1 MSSWKATSL
10 AAILTALTL
19 GAQTPVPPPE
29 TVPMYR
35 VTVEQSSTKAINYR
49 YLKSS
54 TKIDF
59 TGTVLA
65 ANAKGEA
72 KVESEAT
79 ATHIKARFEGLPEP
93 TTFGPEYLTYVLWA
107 VSPEG
112 RANNLGEILLKHG
125 KGKLKVIEPLQAF
138 GLVVTAE
145 PYFAVTQ
152 PSNVVVMEN
161 TVRKDTKGNV
171 EIIDAKFDLLK
182 RGQYHL
188 KMDKTEPM
196 PVDKDTLPAVLQAR
210 NAVDIAQSAGATT
223 YAAEAYGKAQALLA
237 QAESKDGSKKVRI
250 MAAREAIQGAEDAR
264 LISVKR
270 QEQEFIENDRKAAQ
284 AKLEQAK
291 AQAAQD
297 AAQAATALAAADQSR
312 MAVMKDNTD
321 LRAKL
326 LTQLNAILQ
335 TRATTRG
342 LIVNMSGVIF
352 ETGKA
357 NLKPVARE
365 KLAKIAGLILAH
377 PGLKLESEGYTDST
391 GSDEIN
397 QKLSEQRAQAAR
409 DYLVAQGVSP
419 DAIVFRGL
427 GKASPIASND
437 NAKGRQSNR
446 RVELVV
452 SGTGITPA
460 PTAN

>member
-1 MSSWKATSL
+1 MNSL
-10 AAILTALTL
+10 IAVIAALSL
-19 GAQTPVPPPE
+19 GAQTVPPPA
-29 TVPMYR
+29 TVPLYR
-35 VTVEQSSTKAINYR
+35 VTIEQNSAKAINYR

-65 ANAKGEA
+65 PTAKGEA
-72 KVESEAT
+72 KIHSEAS
-79 ATHIKARFEGLPEP
+79 ATHIKAEFEGLPEP
-93 TTFGPEYLTYVLWA
+93 TTFGPEYLTYVLWG

-112 RANNLGEILLKHG
+112 RANNLGEIQIKHG
-125 KGKLKVIEPLQAF
+125 KAKLKTSEPLQAF

-161 TVRKDTKGNV
+161 AVRKDTKGKV
-171 EIIDAKFDLLK
+171 ELIDAKYDLLK
-182 RGQYHL
+182 RGQYH
-188 KMDKTEPM
+188 MDASKGEAMPM
-196 PVDKDTLPAVLQAR
+196 DKDTPPAVLQAR
-210 NAVDIAQSAGATT
+210 NAVVIAQNSGAPT
-223 YAAEAYGKAQALLA
+223 YAADAYGKAQELLA
-237 QAESKDGSKKVRI
+237 RSESKEGTKKERL
-250 MAAREAIQGAEDAR
+250 MAAREATQGAEDAR

-270 QEQEFIENDRKAAQ
+270 QEQEFIENDRREAQ
-284 AKLEQAK
+284 AKLDRAKTEAADAAAK
-291 AQAAQD
+291 AAAD
-297 AAQAATALAAADQSR
+297 LAAADQSR
-312 MAVMKDNTD
+312 MAAMKDNTN
-321 LRAKL
+321 LRGQL

-342 LIVNMSGVIF
+342 LIVNMSGVNF
-352 ETGKA
+352 QTGKST
-357 NLKPVARE
+357 LMPSARE

-419 DAIVFRGL
+419 DAIVSRGL

-437 NAKGRQSNR
+437 TAKGRLDNR

-452 SGTGITPA
+452 SGTGITATPV
-460 PTAN
+460 AN

>member
-1 MSSWKATSL
+1 MNSIIAVI
-10 AAILTALTL
+10 AALSL
-19 GAQTPVPPPE
+19 GAQTVPPPSS
-29 TVPMYR
+29 VPLYR
-35 VTVEQSSTKAINYR
+35 VTVEQSSAKAINYR

-65 ANAKGEA
+65 PTAKGEA
-72 KVESEAT
+72 KIESEAA
-79 ATHIKARFEGLPEP
+79 ATRIKAKFEGLPEP
-93 TTFGPEYLTYVLWA
+93 TSFGPEYLTYVLWG

-112 RANNLGEILLKHG
+112 RANNLGEIQMKHG
-125 KGKLKVIEPLQAF
+125 KAKLKASEPLQAF

-161 TVRKDTKGNV
+161 AVRKDTKGNV
-171 EIIDAKFDLLK
+171 ELIDAKYDLLK
-182 RGQYHL
+182 RGQYHMNAA
-188 KMDKTEPM
+188 KSEGEAAPM
-196 PVDKDTLPAVLQAR
+196 AKDTPPAVLQAR
-210 NAVDIAQSAGATT
+210 NAVMIAETSGAPT
-223 YAAEAYGKAQALLA
+223 YAADAYGKAQKLLA
-237 QAESKDGSKKVRI
+237 QSESKDGSKKERL

-270 QEQEFIENDRKAAQ
+270 QEQEIIENDRKEAQ
-284 AKLEQAK
+284 AKLDRAKQEADEAAAK
-291 AQAAQD
+291 A
-297 AAQAATALAAADQSR
+297 ATDLAAANQSR
-312 MAVMKDNTD
+312 MAAMNDNTN
-321 LRAKL
+321 LRGQL

-342 LIVNMSGVIF
+342 LIVNMSGVNF
-352 ETGKA
+352 KTGKA
-357 NLKPVARE
+357 TLMPSARE

-391 GSDEIN
+391 GSDELN

-419 DAIVFRGL
+419 DAIISRGL

-437 NAKGRQSNR
+437 TAKGRLDNR

-452 SGTGITPA
+452 SGTGITATPV
-460 PTAN
+460 AN